1 MNKIDGLRAFEIL
14 DSRGRPTVMT
24 VCKLSDGSYGKAAV
38 PSGASTGTSE
48 AVELRDG
55 DDTRYNGLGCL
66 QAVNNVNTVIRA
78 AVTAQAF
85 ASQQALDDRL
95 IALDGTHNKS
105 KLGANAIL
113 SVSLAFARACAM
125 AEGVELYEF
134 FGRMADTQP
143 RLPRPMINLFSGGK
157 HAGQQVSIQDV
168 QIAFPKAESLS
179 ETFAAMYD
187 IYYTAARQAQER
199 YGVRL
204 LTADEGGL
212 APPFASSEEM
222 LGAAVAAID
231 RVGLIAGQDAC
242 LTVDVA
248 ATHFYNDTGQYDL
261 DGAPTSADGLIDLYE
276 QWIQQHHIV
285 SLEDALHEEAWP
297 DWTRLATRIGNEV
310 LVLGDDL
317 LCTNPQRIEKA
328 IASGAANSLL
338 LKVNQIGTLSEALA
352 ALKLARQAGWQIVIS
367 ARSGETEDNWLADLA
382 TGWAADYIKVGS
394 ITQSERLAK
403 YNRLLELEA
412 LNTLSL

>member
-1 MNKIDGLRAFEIL
+1 MNKINVLRAIEIL

-24 VCKLSDGSYGKAAV
+24 LCKLSDGSYGKAAV

-55 DDTRYNGLGCL
+55 DKTRYNGLGCL
-66 QAVNNVNTVIRA
+66 QAVDNVNTTIHA
-78 AVTAQAF
+78 AATAQTF
-85 ASQQALDDRL
+85 ASQQALDDML
-95 IALDGTHNKS
+95 LELDGTPNKS

-125 AEGVELYEF
+125 AEGVELYDF
-134 FGRMADTQP
+134 FGQMAETQP

-187 IYYTAARQAQER
+187 VYYTAARQAQEQH
-199 YGVRL
+199 GVRL

-222 LGAAVAAID
+222 LGAAVTAIGE
-231 RVGLIAGQDAC
+231 VGLTAGQDAC

-248 ATHFYNDTGQYDL
+248 ATHFHHDTGQYAL
-261 DGAPTSADGLIDLYE
+261 DGKTISAAGLIDLYE
-276 QWIQQHHIV
+276 QWVQQYHIV
-285 SLEDALHEEAWP
+285 SLEDALHEEAWS
-297 DWTRLATRIGNEV
+297 DWTTLANRVGDAV
-310 LVLGDDL
+310 MVLGDDL

-328 IASGAANSLL
+328 IASEAANSLL
-338 LKVNQIGTLSEALA
+338 LKVNQIGTLSEALT
-352 ALKLARQAGWQIVIS
+352 ALKLARQADWQVVIS

-403 YNRLLELEA
+403 YNRLLELET
-412 LNTLSL
+412 LNDVSL